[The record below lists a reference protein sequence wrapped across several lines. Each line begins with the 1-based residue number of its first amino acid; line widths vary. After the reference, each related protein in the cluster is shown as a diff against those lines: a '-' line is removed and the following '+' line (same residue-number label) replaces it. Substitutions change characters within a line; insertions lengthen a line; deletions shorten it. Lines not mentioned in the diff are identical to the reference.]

1 MPCCYCSCS
10 QGQKP
15 GVLSQTRNPTI
26 FPDETL
32 AVLVQ
37 NWGLEI
43 TMFSLL
49 VAAFLATNIL
59 SLLYMG
65 MIAVGMGVKP
75 GPRRRAWRFF
85 FVPTLGLILLFQYSV
100 LIG

>member
-1 MPCCYCSCS
+1 M
-10 QGQKP
+10 
-15 GVLSQTRNPTI
+15 L
-26 FPDETL
+26 
-32 AVLVQ
+32 Q
-37 NWGLEI
+37 NWGLEM

-59 SLLYMG
+59 SLVYMA
-65 MIAVGMGVKP
+65 MIAVGMAAQP

-85 FVPTLGLILLFQYSV
+85 FVPVLGLLLLFQYTV